1 MKSAR
6 MVLATA
12 IALLA
17 TSALAEGLVGTW
29 TLTRQTD
36 DGPVESEMTV
46 IEADGKYSGTIV
58 GPRGTMEVESIAV
71 DGAAFSFTVTVER
84 LFIEMELN
92 YSGTVSGD
100 SMTGNVE
107 MAMGS
112 AEFTGVRKK

>member
-6 MVLATA
+6 TVLATA
-12 IALLA
+12 VAFLA
-17 TSALAEGLVGTW
+17 TSALAEGLAGTW

-36 DGPVESEMTV
+36 DGPVETELTV
-46 IEADGKYSGTIV
+46 VEADGKHSGTIA

-71 DGAAFSFTVTVER
+71 DGDSFAFTVTVEGR
-84 LFIEMELN
+84 FFDMDLD
-92 YSGTVSGD
+92 YSGTVAGDAMSGK
-100 SMTGNVE
+100 VE

>member
-1 MKSAR
+1 MKAAR
-6 MVLATA
+6 IALATT

-17 TSALAEGLVGTW
+17 SSALAEGLAGTW

-36 DGPVESEMTV
+36 DGPAESEMTV
-46 IEADGKYSGTIV
+46 VEADGEFSGTLV
-58 GPRGTMEVESIAV
+58 SPRGTMEVESIAV
-71 DGAAFSFTVTVER
+71 DGDSFAFTVTVEGR
-84 LFIEMELN
+84 LFDMDLD

-100 SMTGNVE
+100 AMTGKVE